1 MVKKQHKFLCLILC
15 LVLVLTTVTV
25 GAVSVFAASGDTVYV
40 RVNNGWNN
48 IHCYMWNGDQK
59 NAEWPGVAMT
69 QVSGDIYSYQLN
81 GNYSKI
87 IFNKGSGGN
96 GNQTN
101 DMDYPGANKIY
112 DLSASTWS
120 DYSGGDT
127 PTSPV
132 PTTPQP
138 DGDYVVYFK
147 NTDNWSSVK
156 CYMWNSDSDN
166 NAAWSGEA
174 MTNLG
179 DGVWMYT
186 AKKKFASCIF
196 NNGGGVQTG
205 NLTAQYGQIYD
216 YGTKSWSVYDTS
228 DLRISSFTADP
239 DSDIYTGT
247 EVTLTANAAN
257 KKGAT
262 VYYKFSVTNAA
273 GSSSVIS
280 DFSSANT
287 VFWTPTNAGNYTLTL
302 DVKDSEGNE
311 NSRTLSLSVASDAGV
326 TSPIIKMVTPKNL
339 NLVKKGREA
348 TVSVSAGGG
357 KTGTQLLFYKY
368 IVTDPNGVPNTPYY
382 TRNAT
387 YSFTPSKLGD
397 YTVEVFVQASDNS
410 TVSKVYHYTSTDG
423 DVTEPTTLKPQDPT
437 TQPTTAQQWTSA
449 PTDPVT
455 VPVES
460 TTTPDGYQRGDADK
474 DHFVN
479 IKDATYVQKHC
490 AEYPDAREIDLKTA
504 DMNND
509 NKITIV
515 DATLIQILIAS

>member
-287 VFWTPTNAGNYTLTL
+287 VFWTPT
-302 DVKDSEGNE
+302 
-311 NSRTLSLSVASDAGV
+311 SL
-326 TSPIIKMVTPKNL
+326 
-339 NLVKKGREA
+339 
-348 TVSVSAGGG
+348 
-357 KTGTQLLFYKY
+357 
-368 IVTDPNGVPNTPYY
+368 
-382 TRNAT
+382 
-387 YSFTPSKLGD
+387 
-397 YTVEVFVQASDNS
+397 
-410 TVSKVYHYTSTDG
+410 
-423 DVTEPTTLKPQDPT
+423 
-437 TQPTTAQQWTSA
+437 
-449 PTDPVT
+449 
-455 VPVES
+455 
-460 TTTPDGYQRGDADK
+460 
-474 DHFVN
+474 
-479 IKDATYVQKHC
+479 
-490 AEYPDAREIDLKTA
+490 
-504 DMNND
+504 
-509 NKITIV
+509 
-515 DATLIQILIAS
+515 